1 MRIERRQR
9 LVRGPFGFF
18 RRDVTK
24 VPFGIVLALVL
35 AILVAIALAC

>member
-18 RRDVTK
+18 RRDVTN
-24 VPFGIVLALVL
+24 VPFWIVVALVL
-35 AILVAIALAC
+35 AILVLIDFAR